1 MKTDRI
7 KTLVIGKTQYKIQPT
22 EKSFEVFKVFYA
34 GTKEKLIR
42 VDNPDIKEVA
52 EKALRFLA

>member
-7 KTLVIGKTQYKIQPT
+7 ETLVIGKTQYKIQST
-22 EKSFEVFKVFYA
+22 GKSFEVFKVFYV

-42 VDNPDIKEVA
+42 VDNPDIKEIA
-52 EKALRFLA
+52 QQALRFLA

>member
-1 MKTDRI
+1 MKTNRI

-22 EKSFEVFKVFYA
+22 EKSFEVFKVFYV

-42 VDNPDIKEVA
+42 VDDPAIKEIAQNV
-52 EKALRFLA
+52 LRLAA